1 MERAIALIDAAV
13 RLGVSRERVLRLITS
28 GQLRGFKNQWGRW
41 EVAAESLEG
50 MVASSFESKGGGFVQ
65 CD

>member
-28 GQLRGFKNQWGRW
+28 GQLRGAKNQWGRW
-41 EVAAESLEG
+41 EVAEESLSALAPSAPEPEP
-50 MVASSFESKGGGFVQ
+50 ARSATA
-65 CD
+65 